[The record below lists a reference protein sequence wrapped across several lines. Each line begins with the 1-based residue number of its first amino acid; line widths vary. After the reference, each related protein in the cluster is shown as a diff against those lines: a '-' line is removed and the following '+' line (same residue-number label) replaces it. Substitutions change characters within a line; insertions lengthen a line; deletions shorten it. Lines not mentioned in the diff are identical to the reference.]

1 MLSEL
6 WSQILQ
12 YLAFDAAR
20 LAEPDM
26 LFRFAL
32 QACLLLGSAFF
43 SGSETALF
51 SLSDL
56 DLEQLR
62 GRRDPR
68 TDLLHD
74 LLSQPRRLIVSI
86 LCGNELINIAAT
98 ANMTGILL
106 ALYGAERAGLIS
118 ILIMVPLLLLF
129 GEITPKTI
137 SVSYPVQVSTR
148 IICAPMNL
156 WVRLITPAR
165 WLIRMVA
172 DRVTTWVVG
181 EARDVD
187 HLLRMSEFRSLV
199 ADIEEEGL
207 VSATDRVLI
216 YNLLDAGNTE
226 VEHIMTPR
234 TQIRFARPH
243 MHVSE
248 LVDLLLQHRLMR
260 IPVFEDTPDHIVGFV
275 HAEEVM
281 ELVRG
286 NRDITEMSCSDI
298 LRAPSFVPITKNTDE
313 MLDFFQTQDERAA
326 MVLDEFGG
334 VAGMVTMED
343 VLNFIF
349 GEIAGE
355 FIDIHSYK
363 EEDENIFT
371 VSGSMKL
378 NEFEALTNFGI
389 EDPRMT
395 TIGGVTLR
403 HLDRLPQEGDQVIM
417 DGIQVTVLEM
427 DGNRI
432 ARLRAAK
439 LESLEESPEETSSI
453 EEGSAQ

>member
-1 MLSEL
+1 M
-6 WSQILQ
+6 IQ
-12 YLAFDAAR
+12 YVSFDAAR

-26 LFRFAL
+26 LVRLTL
-32 QACLLLGSAFF
+32 QGCLLLGSAFF

-51 SLSDL
+51 SLSDV
-56 DLEQLR
+56 DLEELR
-62 GRRDPR
+62 RKRDPR

-106 ALYGAERAGLIS
+106 SLYGPERAGLAS
-118 ILIMVPLLLLF
+118 ILVMVPLLLLF

-137 SVSYPVQVSTR
+137 SVSYPLQVSTR

-156 WVRLITPAR
+156 WVKLITPAR
-165 WLIRMVA
+165 WLIRLAA
-172 DRVTTWVVG
+172 DRVTTWFVG

-187 HLLRMSEFRSLV
+187 HILRMSEFRSLV
-199 ADIEEEGL
+199 AEIEEEGL
-207 VSATDRVLI
+207 VNATDRVLI

-234 TQIRFARPH
+234 TRIQFARPH
-243 MHVSE
+243 MDIPEVM
-248 LVDLLLQHRLMR
+248 DLLVEHRLLR
-260 IPVFEDTPDHIVGFV
+260 IPVFGNTPDDILGFV

-281 ELVRG
+281 ELIREEK
-286 NRDITEMSCSDI
+286 DLAATTCKDI
-298 LRAPSFVPITKNTDE
+298 LRPPLFVPVTKNTDE

-334 VAGMVTMED
+334 VAGIVTMED

-355 FIDIHSYK
+355 FIDTRSYT
-363 EEDENIFT
+363 EEDENIFV

-395 TIGGVTLR
+395 TIGGVALR
-403 HLDRLPQEGDQVIM
+403 HLDRLPKEGDQVVV
-417 DGIQVTVLEM
+417 DGIQITVLEM
-427 DGNRI
+427 EGNRI

-439 LESLEESPEETSSI
+439 LESLEEEAPMSTEG
-453 EEGSAQ
+453 EEGSAV